1 MTKEKIA
8 KLIRIIT
15 VPPLTVTAMLLTL
28 YFNKREL
35 FDRVS
40 YIGIM
45 ISLLGILPVLA
56 YPMQKLIPKLNND
69 GREGQRKLAFIMSVI
84 GYTTAFVW
92 AFACKT
98 GKDILLICSTYFLSV
113 VFLTICNLL
122 HFKASGHACSITG
135 PLLFLLYFMGGK
147 FIIPIVIIASAV
159 IWSSLTL
166 KRHTV
171 SQLIGGIASC
181 VIAFGISIVIKDIPL
196 TTSI

>member
-1 MTKEKIA
+1 MTKEIVA

-15 VPPLTVTAMLLTL
+15 VPPLMVTAMLLTL

-35 FDRVS
+35 FDQGA
-40 YIGIM
+40 YILVM
-45 ISLLGILPVLA
+45 ISLLGIFPVLA
-56 YPMQKLIPKLNND
+56 YPMQKLIPKLNNE

-92 AFACKT
+92 AFVCEA
-98 GKDILLICSTYFLSV
+98 GKDVLLICSTYFLSV
-113 VFLTICNLL
+113 VILAICNLL

-166 KRHTV
+166 KRHTLP
-171 SQLIGGIASC
+171 QLIGGI
-181 VIAFGISIVIKDIPL
+181 IACILAFTISII
-196 TTSI
+196 TSS

>member
-1 MTKEKIA
+1 MTKEIVA

-15 VPPLTVTAMLLTL
+15 VPPLMVTAMLLTL

-35 FDRVS
+35 FDQGA
-40 YIGIM
+40 YILVM
-45 ISLLGILPVLA
+45 ISLLGIFPVLA
-56 YPMQKLIPKLNND
+56 YPMQKLIPKLNNE

-92 AFACKT
+92 AFVCEA
-98 GKDILLICSTYFLSV
+98 GKDVLLICSTYFLSV
-113 VFLTICNLL
+113 VILAICNLL

-166 KRHTV
+166 KRHTLP
-171 SQLIGGIASC
+171 QLIGGI
-181 VIAFGISIVIKDIPL
+181 IACILTFTISII
-196 TTSI
+196 TSS